1 MQNISAKMVAVMKEC
16 AHVLKN
22 GTNNFHG
29 YKYATS
35 SDVLEKVNAALVQNG
50 ISSMAMPELINCI
63 DVTNT
68 KGNKEHLATVKI
80 TITLTDSTSG
90 ESVTIVG
97 LGSGQDAGDKAVMK
111 AQTAAIKYAYLLSLN
126 ISTGDDPEADLQTD
140 QNFSNENQSTH
151 YSNPA
156 QTPYKAPFPV
166 GEQASCAECGRNI
179 SEKVRGFSESR
190 YGKPL
195 CMHCQQKRQ
204 ETA

>member
-1 MQNISAKMVAVMKEC
+1 
-16 AHVLKN
+16 
-22 GTNNFHG
+22 
-29 YKYATS
+29 
-35 SDVLEKVNAALVQNG
+35 
-50 ISSMAMPELINCI
+50 MAMPELINCI

-166 GEQASCAECGRNI
+166 GEQASCADSAKADMVSHSACIASKSGRRQHKNVLESIQMYSIYQQLPKLIFNI
-179 SEKVRGFSESR
+179 ICVIKG
-190 YGKPL
+190 
-195 CMHCQQKRQ
+195 Q
-204 ETA
+204 